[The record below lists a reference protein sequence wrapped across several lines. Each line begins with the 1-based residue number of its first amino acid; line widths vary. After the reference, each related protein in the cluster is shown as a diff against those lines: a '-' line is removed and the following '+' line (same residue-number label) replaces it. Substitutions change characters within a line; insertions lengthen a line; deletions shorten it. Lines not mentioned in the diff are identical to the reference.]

1 MGAVTPIPSSRVI
14 NKFAW
19 VEPWLARGAQPTLRG
34 YTWLAD
40 SGFKVVV
47 NVRTHDETKS
57 VKKAAPI
64 LEPIHIPV
72 VNNQAPSDAQAL
84 QWLELCASQ
93 YMRPLFIHC
102 NLGEGRTS
110 AFCALVRLAQG
121 WPLDEAI
128 EEQVPFGFDPEAE
141 HREQAR
147 FLHAFARKRLAENVW
162 IG

>member
-1 MGAVTPIPSSRVI
+1 MGAVTPIPSSRII

-34 YTWLAD
+34 YAWLAD
-40 SGFKVVV
+40 NGFKVVV
-47 NVRTHDETKS
+47 NLRTHDEAQS
-57 VKKAAPI
+57 VKKSAAT

-72 VNNQAPSDAQAL
+72 VNNQAPSDEQAL
-84 QWLELCASQ
+84 QWVELCASQ

-110 AFCALVRLAQG
+110 AFCALVRQAQG
-121 WPLDEAI
+121 RPHDEAI
-128 EEQVPFGFDPEAE
+128 DEQVPFGFNPEGE

-147 FLHAFARKRLAENVW
+147 FLQAFTRKGLAENVW